1 VMRFEVEPSVDPG
14 GGMLIEPRQRGINH
28 ATTFFGFCDRHDGE
42 LFRPLEAKEFSFD
55 PHQVA
60 LLGYRAIC
68 RDSYGKEA
76 EIASGDAALHY
87 VALNPDI
94 GGFWEKNYGYQIR
107 RLGMLNARKNF
118 SRARAVF
125 ADIITKRDFGQL
137 RFFGLQF
144 SNAPMYMASSMFLPE
159 WDFNGQ
165 KLQDLSG
172 LEDYFPICFSAWVA
186 NGLSAVVFCWHES
199 ADYVCQPFIDSL
211 CDARPRRV
219 ANRILS
225 MAFEYSE
232 NVVFRSDWWED
243 LPQRYRRS
251 LTNRVMSGVD
261 DDTRNARSLLDDDLR
276 ALKTTVVA
284 KHVGY

>member
-1 VMRFEVEPSVDPG
+1 MRFEVEPSDEPG
-14 GGMLIEPRQRGINH
+14 VGMLIEPRRRGINH

-42 LFRPLEAKEFSFD
+42 LFRPLETKEFAFD
-55 PHQVA
+55 PQQVA

-76 EIASGDAALHY
+76 EIDSGDAAVNY
-87 VALNPDI
+87 VAMNPDI
-94 GGFWEKNYGYQIR
+94 GGFWEKNYIYQIKR
-107 RLGMLNARKNF
+107 RAMLNARENF
-118 SRARAVF
+118 ARARAVF
-125 ADIITKRDFGQL
+125 AEMITKREFGDL

-144 SNAPMYMASSMFLPE
+144 NDAPVYTASSMFLPE
-159 WDFNGQ
+159 WGFNGQ
-165 KLQDLSG
+165 TLQDLNG

-199 ADYVCQPFIDSL
+199 ADHICRPFIDSL
-211 CDARPRRV
+211 REIRPRR
-219 ANRILS
+219 AADRILS

-232 NVVFRSDWWED
+232 NVVFRPDWWEA
-243 LPQRYRRS
+243 LPQKYRQS

-276 ALKTTVVA
+276 ALRSRVIA
-284 KHVGY
+284 QHAGY